1 MKKSRIEALANE
13 SDEILCDTIETLIKL
28 ADKYEC
34 DRNEVIS
41 DFADVLCAMRKSVSF
56 TNYQIKGE

>member
-1 MKKSRIEALANE
+1 MKVKRIEALADE
-13 SDEILCDTIETLIKL
+13 SSEILCDTIEALIKL

-41 DFADVLCAMRKSVSF
+41 DFADVLCAMRENVSF
-56 TNYQIKGE
+56 TNYQFKE